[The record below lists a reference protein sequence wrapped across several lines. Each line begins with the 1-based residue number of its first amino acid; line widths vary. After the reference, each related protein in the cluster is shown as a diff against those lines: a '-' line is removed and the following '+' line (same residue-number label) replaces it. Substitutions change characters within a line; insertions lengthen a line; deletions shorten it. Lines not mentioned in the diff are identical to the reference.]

1 MGRVDALADLG
12 GGGSPPPPCDQNFK
26 KKLELQ
32 KTSFCCYSL
41 SYDMSI
47 IARIA
52 KKMFKTLQ
60 NLGASEP

>member
-12 GGGSPPPPCDQNFK
+12 GAGPPPLCDQNFK

>member
-12 GGGSPPPPCDQNFK
+12 GGGSPPLVIKIK
-26 KKLELQ
+26 KKILELQ